1 MKKLIALVLACL
13 MVLGGSCLAA
23 QWPEGRSAAQPYSHL
38 PEVNLSE
45 TMGYIMLF
53 PRAKLP
59 ANRFCNVLDMFLPR
73 EDLKLNEGLVHLYE
87 KLPDAEEPVEV
98 CTVDFSNPDSVS
110 LRRLSDGE
118 LDQMMWGGGT
128 CVEMVLPRSL
138 EFGDRDH
145 EYFVLMDEGCFT
157 AADGKLNSL
166 QITNDDAWMPVI
178 RGDYGVSG
186 MYYLD
191 APLPEAEADAQSE
204 DEDDGDGEI
213 ILIDDDDE
221 AEEEEEEE
229 FGIIDVVMEP
239 EEEAEDEEE
248 EADVKATDTPKPTDT
263 PEPTDA
269 PTEEPGEEAPVDPSQ
284 YVVSPD
290 AGDKLHFDL
299 VIGGNATLAV
309 VYSDNGSV
317 EFDQIEYAE
326 STHVVGTVVGE
337 DVRWGVAFYD
347 ANQAIFDTVDVGR

>member
-1 MKKLIALVLACL
+1 MKKLIALALACL
-13 MVLGGSCLAA
+13 LVLGGSCLAA

-178 RGDYGVSG
+178 HGDYGVSG

-191 APLPEAEADAQSE
+191 APLPEAEADAETGS
-204 DEDDGDGEI
+204 DDANGGIIPIDDG
-213 ILIDDDDE
+213 
-221 AEEEEEEE
+221 AEEEEEAE
-229 FGIIDVVMEP
+229 FGIIDVVIAP
-239 EEEAEDEEE
+239 EEDEEGG
-248 EADVKATDTPKPTDT
+248 EADAKATVTPVPTDT
-263 PEPTDA
+263 PEPS
-269 PTEEPGEEAPVDPSQ
+269 EAPEAESEAADDPSR

-299 VIGGNATLAV
+299 VIGGDATLAV

-326 STHVVGTVVGE
+326 STHVVGTVMDG

-347 ANQAIFDTVDVGR
+347 ANQAIFDTVNVGR